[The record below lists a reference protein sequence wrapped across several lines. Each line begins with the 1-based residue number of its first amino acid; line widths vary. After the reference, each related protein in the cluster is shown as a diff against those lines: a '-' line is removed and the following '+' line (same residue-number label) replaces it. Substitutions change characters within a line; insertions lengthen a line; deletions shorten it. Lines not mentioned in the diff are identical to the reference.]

1 MTIVYTA
8 VVAEV
13 FWVGCGSFPFFLLL
27 YSLKSQSGVTAH
39 LVHPGQMHTYT
50 QTCNTQPAEMG
61 AAIANIKDFVQK
73 KASAKRKRKEKL

>member
-1 MTIVYTA
+1 
-8 VVAEV
+8 
-13 FWVGCGSFPFFLLL
+13 
-27 YSLKSQSGVTAH
+27 
-39 LVHPGQMHTYT
+39 MHTYT